1 MSEDNRDKPDEDPSC
16 KPVLN
21 DRPVDD
27 AAKQAETVRQD
38 TGGAIDVDAAHERS
52 S

>member
-21 DRPVDD
+21 DREADE
-27 AAKQAETVRQD
+27 AAKRSVRDD
-38 TGGAIDVDAAHERS
+38 TGGAIDADAAHERS

>member
-1 MSEDNRDKPDEDPSC
+1 MSKDNKAAPDEDPAC

-21 DRPVDD
+21 DREADE
-27 AAKQAETVRQD
+27 AAKRSVRDD
-38 TGGAIDVDAAHERS
+38 TGGAIDADAAHERS

>member
-1 MSEDNRDKPDEDPSC
+1 MSEDKGGTPDEDPNC

-21 DRPVDD
+21 DREADE
-27 AAKQAETVRQD
+27 AAKRSVRDD
-38 TGGAIDVDAAHERS
+38 TGGAIDADAAHERS